1 MSFRLKFFAFAAALI
16 ASAGAAAADDLKIAL
31 IYGLTGPLQAY
42 AKQTETGLRLGL
54 RICDQGDD
62 GGRRA
67 QDRHHHQGRPGQAG
81 PRQERAR
88 RGL

>member
-1 MSFRLKFFAFAAALI
+1 MSFRLRLLALAAGLL

-54 RICDQGDD
+54 RICDQGHD

-67 QDRHHHQGRPGQAG
+67 QDRHHHQGRPGQARS
-81 PRQERAR
+81 RQERAG